1 MTKRRLGLLFCGVV
15 VALLLAGTV
24 GVSIVS
30 AQEPPPP
37 ASPGA
42 GGGRRGGFLGARGGA
57 WTAFDAAA
65 EALGLT
71 PEELFAELHDGKR
84 LEEIAEAQGVDME
97 AVREAVQA
105 ARLEA
110 RKAAIQQAVEDGK
123 LSQEQADWLLEGLE
137 KGFFPPGRAL
147 RGRGRSRG
155 GAIRPADG

>member
-1 MTKRRLGLLFCGVV
+1 MTKRRLAFLFCGVV
-15 VALLLAGTV
+15 AALLLAGLV
-24 GVSIVS
+24 GVSVVS
-30 AQEPPPP
+30 AQEPTPP

-42 GGGRRGGFLGARGGA
+42 GGDRHGGLLGARGGA

-84 LEEIAEAQGVDME
+84 LEEVAEAHGVDME

-110 RKAAIQQAVEDGK
+110 RKAAIQQAVEGGK
-123 LSQEQADWLLEGLE
+123 LTQEQADWLIEGIE
-137 KGFFPPGRAL
+137 KGFFPKGRGL
-147 RGRGRSRG
+147 RGRAGGRG
-155 GAIRPADG
+155 GASKPADV